1 MPLFII
7 SLLVQVAL
15 VIHVV
20 KTGRNTIWIWI
31 IVMLP
36 LAGTLAYLIVEVL
49 PSLSRGNA
57 GRKMNAVINPNRD
70 INAASRQ
77 YSISDTTENTK
88 RLAEEY
94 FAKGAYEEAKSHY
107 QKCLSGPYSN
117 DPNLMFGLAKSD
129 YELGNFSDVKNTL
142 DDLIA
147 ANPDF
152 KNQDAHLLYAR
163 TLVSIGETSEA
174 LHEFEV
180 LHQYYAGP
188 EASFYYARC
197 LASLD
202 KELES
207 QEILQ
212 QILDK
217 AELSGTHYGKMHKDI
232 LKQVKKAMSEE
243 S

>member
-1 MPLFII
+1 MPLFIV
-7 SLLVQVAL
+7 SVLVQVAL
-15 VIHVV
+15 VVHVV

-49 PSLSRGNA
+49 PGLSRGNA
-57 GRKMNAVINPNRD
+57 GRKMSTVINPNRD

-94 FAKGAYEEAKSHY
+94 FAKGDYADAKSHY
-107 QKCLSGPYSN
+107 QKCLSGPYAT

-129 YELGNFSDVKNTL
+129 YELANFNDVKATL
-142 DDLIA
+142 DNLIA

-163 TLVSIGETSEA
+163 TLVSLGQTSDA

-188 EASFYYARC
+188 EASFYYAEC
-197 LASLD
+197 LASVD
-202 KELES
+202 KKLEA

-217 AELSGTHYGKMHKDI
+217 AELSGTHYSKMHKEM
-232 LKQVKKAMSEE
+232 LKRVKKALSEQ
-243 S
+243 